1 MLKKIMLRNRNTK
14 IIATLGPSSSSPLKI
29 HSLFQAGADIF
40 RLNFSHGTHEDHRRR
55 VFHIRQ
61 YEKRLGRPIGILGDL
76 QGPKLRIGSFK
87 DTYVS
92 LKNGQKFILD
102 LKNKLGSSKRI
113 LLPHPEIFKSVKKNT
128 RILIDDGKIILN
140 INKIFSDSIETEV
153 INGGRISNNKGVNI
167 PDTFIKLSSL
177 TSKDKKDLELCLNLS
192 LDYVALSFVQ
202 KAKDLINLK
211 KYIGDNTAI
220 MAKFEKPLAIKRMD
234 EILTHCDA
242 AMVARGDL
250 GVEMP
255 PEEVPI
261 LQKRLVDQSREH
273 GKPVVVATQMLDSMV
288 NAPSPTRAEASDVA
302 TAVFD
307 AADSL
312 MLSAETASGK
322 FPVES
327 VQIMDRIIRGV
338 ESDLSYRRIL
348 ESKQIKLQQTTS
360 DAISS
365 AASQVVKT
373 VEAKAIF
380 TYTRSGE
387 TAKRAAR
394 ERPTVPIIGLS
405 PERLTAR
412 QLALI
417 WGVHSIHALEP
428 KSFSGMIEN
437 ACDLAKSERIVKR
450 GDYVVVTAGA
460 PIGVSGST
468 NNLRIAKIS

>member
-1 MLKKIMLRNRNTK
+1 MLRKRNTK

-40 RLNFSHGTHEDHRRR
+40 RLNFSHGTHSDHRKR

-61 YEKRLGRPIGILGDL
+61 YEKRLGRPIAILGDL
-76 QGPKLRIGSFK
+76 QGPKIRIGTFK
-87 DTYVS
+87 KKSITLV
-92 LKNGQKFILD
+92 NNQKFELD
-102 LKNKLGSSKRI
+102 LDPEPGNEKRVF
-113 LLPHPEIFKSVKKNT
+113 LPHPEIFKSVKKNT
-128 RILIDDGKIILN
+128 KVLIDDGKILLN
-140 INKIFSDSIETEV
+140 IIGVNSEKITTEV
-153 INGGRISNNKGVNI
+153 LNGGKISNMKGVNI
-167 PDTFIKLSSL
+167 PDTLIKMSSL
-177 TSKDKKDLELCLNLS
+177 TKKDIKDLEFCLDLS

-202 KAKDLINLK
+202 KAKDLIDLK
-211 KYIGDNTAI
+211 KHIGGQTGI

-234 EILTHCDA
+234 EILFHCDA

-261 LQKRLVDQSREH
+261 IQKRIVQSCRDF
-273 GKPVVVATQMLDSMV
+273 GKPVVVATQMLDSMI
-288 NAPSPTRAEASDVA
+288 NSPSPTRAEASDVA

-322 FPVES
+322 FPVQS

-338 ESDLSYRRIL
+338 ENDDSYRQIL
-348 ESKQIKLQQTTS
+348 ESKKIKLEETTS

-373 VEAKAIF
+373 VLAKAIF
-380 TYTRSGE
+380 TYTRSGA

-405 PERLTAR
+405 PDRITAR

-417 WGVHSIHALEP
+417 WGVHTIHALEP

-437 ACDLAKSERIVKR
+437 ACDLAKKEGIVKR

-468 NNLRIAKIS
+468 NNLRIAKIN

>member
-1 MLKKIMLRNRNTK
+1 MLRKRNTK

-29 HSLFQAGADIF
+29 HSIFQAGADIF
-40 RLNFSHGTHEDHRRR
+40 RLNFSHGTHEDHRKR

-61 YEKRLGRPIGILGDL
+61 YEKRLGRPIAILGDL
-76 QGPKLRIGSFK
+76 QGPKIRIGLFK
-87 DTYVS
+87 NTYTTI
-92 LKNGQKFILD
+92 KNHQKFILD
-102 LKNKLGSSKRI
+102 LNPKEGNQNRVF
-113 LLPHPEIFKSVKKNT
+113 LPHKEIFKSVKKNNK
-128 RILIDDGKIILN
+128 ILIDDGKIVLN
-140 INKIFSDSIETEV
+140 IDKVLSDQIITEV
-153 INGGRISNNKGVNI
+153 LVGGKISNKKGVNI
-167 PDTFIKLSSL
+167 PETFIKMSSL
-177 TSKDKKDLELCLNLS
+177 TEKDIRDLKFCLDLS
-192 LDYVALSFVQ
+192 LDYIALSFVQ
-202 KAKDLINLK
+202 KAKDINDLK
-211 KYIGDNTAI
+211 KYVGDQTGI
-220 MAKFEKPLAIKRMD
+220 MAKFEKPMAIKNMD
-234 EILTHCDA
+234 EILQHCDA

-261 LQKRLVDQSREH
+261 IQKKIVQSCRDF
-273 GKPVVVATQMLDSMV
+273 GIPVVVATQMLDSMV
-288 NAPSPTRAEASDVA
+288 ESPSPTRAEASDVA

-307 AADSL
+307 AADCL

-338 ESDLSYRRIL
+338 ENDNSYRQIL
-348 ESKQIKLQQTTS
+348 ESKIIKLEETTS

-373 VEAKAIF
+373 VLAKAIF
-380 TYTRSGE
+380 TYTTSGA

-405 PERLTAR
+405 PERITAR

-417 WGVHSIHALEP
+417 WGVHTIHALEP
-428 KSFSGMIEN
+428 KSFSGMINN
-437 ACDLAKSERIVKR
+437 ACELAKKEGIVKK
-450 GDYVVVTAGA
+450 GDYVVITAGA

>member
-1 MLKKIMLRNRNTK
+1 MLRKRNTK

-40 RLNFSHGTHEDHRRR
+40 RLNFSHGTHEDHRKR

-61 YEKRLGRPIGILGDL
+61 YEKRLGRPIAILGDL
-76 QGPKLRIGSFK
+76 QGPKIRIGLFK
-87 DTYVS
+87 KKFIV
-92 LKNGQKFILD
+92 LKNNQKFILD
-102 LKNKLGSSKRI
+102 LNPKEGDQNRVF
-113 LLPHPEIFKSVKKNT
+113 LPHREIFKSVKKNNK
-128 RILIDDGKIILN
+128 ILIDDGKIILN
-140 INKIFSDSIETEV
+140 INKVFSDQIITEV
-153 INGGRISNNKGVNI
+153 LVGGKISNRKGVNI
-167 PDTFIKLSSL
+167 PETFIKMSSL
-177 TSKDKKDLELCLNLS
+177 TDKDIKDLKFCLDLS
-192 LDYVALSFVQ
+192 LDYIALSFVQ
-202 KAKDLINLK
+202 KAKDLNDLK
-211 KYIGDNTAI
+211 KYVGNQTGI
-220 MAKFEKPLAIKRMD
+220 MAKFEKPLAIKNMN
-234 EILTHCDA
+234 EILQHCDA

-261 LQKRLVDQSREH
+261 IQKRIVQSCRDF
-273 GKPVVVATQMLDSMV
+273 GIPVVVATQMLDSMV
-288 NAPSPTRAEASDVA
+288 ESPSPTRAEASDVA

-307 AADSL
+307 AADCL

-327 VQIMDRIIRGV
+327 VKIMNRIIRGV
-338 ESDLSYRRIL
+338 ENDVSYRQIL
-348 ESKQIKLQQTTS
+348 ESKQIKLEETTS

-373 VEAKAIF
+373 VFAKAIF
-380 TYTRSGE
+380 TYTRSGA

-405 PERLTAR
+405 PEKITAR

-417 WGVHSIHALEP
+417 WGVHTIHALEP
-428 KSFSGMIEN
+428 KSFSGMINN
-437 ACDLAKSERIVKR
+437 ACELAKKEGIVKK
-450 GDYVVVTAGA
+450 GDYVVITAGA

>member
-1 MLKKIMLRNRNTK
+1 MLRKRNTK

-40 RLNFSHGTHEDHRRR
+40 RLNFSHGTHSDHRKK

-61 YEKRLGRPIGILGDL
+61 YEKRLGRPIAILGDL
-76 QGPKLRIGSFK
+76 QGPKIRIGTFK
-87 DTYVS
+87 KKSITLV
-92 LKNGQKFILD
+92 NNQKFELD
-102 LKNKLGSSKRI
+102 LDPEPGNEKRVF
-113 LLPHPEIFKSVKKNT
+113 LPHPEIFKSVKKNT
-128 RILIDDGKIILN
+128 KVLIDDGKILLN
-140 INKIFSDSIETEV
+140 IIGVNSEKITTEV
-153 INGGRISNNKGVNI
+153 LNGGKISNMKGVNI
-167 PDTFIKLSSL
+167 PDTLIKMSSL
-177 TSKDKKDLELCLNLS
+177 TKKDIKDLEFCLDLS

-202 KAKDLINLK
+202 KAKDLIDLK
-211 KYIGDNTAI
+211 KHIGSQTGI

-234 EILTHCDA
+234 EILFHCDA

-261 LQKRLVDQSREH
+261 IQKRIVQSCRDF
-273 GKPVVVATQMLDSMV
+273 GKPVVVATQMLDSMI
-288 NAPSPTRAEASDVA
+288 NSPSPTRAEASDVA

-322 FPVES
+322 FPVQS

-338 ESDLSYRRIL
+338 ENDDSYRQIL
-348 ESKQIKLQQTTS
+348 ESKKITLEETTS

-373 VEAKAIF
+373 VLAKAIF
-380 TYTRSGE
+380 TYTRSGA

-394 ERPTVPIIGLS
+394 ERPTVPIIGFS
-405 PERLTAR
+405 PDRITAR

-417 WGVHSIHALEP
+417 WGVHTIHALEP

-437 ACDLAKSERIVKR
+437 ACDLAKKEGIVKR

>member
-1 MLKKIMLRNRNTK
+1 MLRKRNTK

-40 RLNFSHGTHEDHRRR
+40 RLNFSHGNHDDHRKR

-61 YEKRLGRPIGILGDL
+61 YEKRLGRPIAILGDL
-76 QGPKLRIGSFK
+76 QGPKIRIGLFK
-87 DTYVS
+87 KTYVI
-92 LKNGQKFILD
+92 LKNNQRFVLD
-102 LKNKLGSSKRI
+102 LNPKEGDQNRVF
-113 LLPHPEIFKSVKKNT
+113 LPHKEIFKSVKKNNK
-128 RILIDDGKIILN
+128 ILIDDGKIILN
-140 INKIFSDSIETEV
+140 IDKVLSDQIITEV
-153 INGGRISNNKGVNI
+153 LVGGKISNKKGVNI
-167 PDTFIKLSSL
+167 PETFLKMSSL
-177 TSKDKKDLELCLNLS
+177 TKKDIKDLKFCLDLS
-192 LDYVALSFVQ
+192 LDYIALSFVQ
-202 KAKDLINLK
+202 KAKDINDLK
-211 KYIGDNTAI
+211 KYVGNQTGI
-220 MAKFEKPLAIKRMD
+220 MAKFEKPMAIKNMD
-234 EILTHCDA
+234 EILQHCDA

-261 LQKRLVDQSREH
+261 IQKKIVQSCRDF
-273 GKPVVVATQMLDSMV
+273 GIPVVVATQMLDSMV
-288 NAPSPTRAEASDVA
+288 ESPSPTRAEASDVA

-307 AADSL
+307 SADCL

-327 VQIMDRIIRGV
+327 VKIMDRIIRGV
-338 ESDLSYRRIL
+338 ENDNSYRQIL
-348 ESKQIKLQQTTS
+348 ESKQIKLEETTS

-373 VEAKAIF
+373 VLAKAIF
-380 TYTRSGE
+380 TYTRSGA

-405 PERLTAR
+405 PERITAR

-417 WGVHSIHALEP
+417 WGVHTIHALEP
-428 KSFSGMIEN
+428 KSFSGMIDN
-437 ACDLAKSERIVKR
+437 ACELAKKEGIVKK
-450 GDYVVVTAGA
+450 GDYVVITAGA

-468 NNLRIAKIS
+468 NNLRIAKIN

>member
-1 MLKKIMLRNRNTK
+1 MLRKRNTK

-40 RLNFSHGTHEDHRRR
+40 RLNFSHGNHDDHRKR

-61 YEKRLGRPIGILGDL
+61 YEKRLGRPIAILGDL
-76 QGPKLRIGSFK
+76 QGPKIRIGIFK
-87 DTYVS
+87 KTNVI
-92 LKNGQKFILD
+92 LKNNQKFVLD
-102 LKNKLGSSKRI
+102 LNPKEGDQNRVF
-113 LLPHPEIFKSVKKNT
+113 LPHKEIFKSVKKNNK
-128 RILIDDGKIILN
+128 ILIDDGKIILN
-140 INKIFSDSIETEV
+140 IDKVLSDQIITEV
-153 INGGRISNNKGVNI
+153 LVGGKISNKKGVNI
-167 PDTFIKLSSL
+167 PETFVKMSSL
-177 TSKDKKDLELCLNLS
+177 TDKDIRDLKFCLDLS
-192 LDYVALSFVQ
+192 LDYIALSFVQ
-202 KAKDLINLK
+202 KAKDINDLK
-211 KYIGDNTAI
+211 KYVGNQTGI
-220 MAKFEKPLAIKRMD
+220 MAKFEKPMAIKNMD
-234 EILTHCDA
+234 EILQHCDA

-261 LQKRLVDQSREH
+261 IQKKIVQSCRDF
-273 GKPVVVATQMLDSMV
+273 GIPVVVATQMLDSMV
-288 NAPSPTRAEASDVA
+288 ESPSPTRAEASDVA

-307 AADSL
+307 SADCL

-327 VQIMDRIIRGV
+327 VKIMDRIIRGV
-338 ESDLSYRRIL
+338 ENDNSYRQIL
-348 ESKQIKLQQTTS
+348 ESKQIKLEETTS

-373 VEAKAIF
+373 VLAKAIF
-380 TYTRSGE
+380 TYTRSGA

-405 PERLTAR
+405 PERITAR

-417 WGVHSIHALEP
+417 WGVHTIHAVEP
-428 KSFSGMIEN
+428 KSFSGMIDN
-437 ACDLAKSERIVKR
+437 ACELAKKEGIVKK
-450 GDYVVVTAGA
+450 GDYVVITAGA

-468 NNLRIAKIS
+468 NNLRIAKIN

>member
-1 MLKKIMLRNRNTK
+1 MLRKRNTK

-40 RLNFSHGTHEDHRRR
+40 RLNFSHGTHEDHRKR

-61 YEKRLGRPIGILGDL
+61 YEKRLGRPIAILGDL
-76 QGPKLRIGSFK
+76 QGPKIRIGVFK
-87 DTYVS
+87 KSYII
-92 LKNGQKFILD
+92 LKNNQRFVLD
-102 LKNKLGSSKRI
+102 LNPKEGDQNRVF
-113 LLPHPEIFKSVKKNT
+113 LPHKEIFKSVKKNNK
-128 RILIDDGKIILN
+128 ILIDDGKIVLN
-140 INKIFSDSIETEV
+140 IDKVLSDQIITEV
-153 INGGRISNNKGVNI
+153 LVGGKISNKKGVNI
-167 PDTFIKLSSL
+167 PETFIKMSSL
-177 TSKDKKDLELCLNLS
+177 TEKDVRDLKFCLDLS
-192 LDYVALSFVQ
+192 LDYIALSFVQ
-202 KAKDLINLK
+202 KAKDINDLK
-211 KYIGDNTAI
+211 KYVGNQTGI
-220 MAKFEKPLAIKRMD
+220 MAKFEKPMAIKNMD
-234 EILTHCDA
+234 EILQHCDA

-261 LQKRLVDQSREH
+261 IQKKIVQSCRDF
-273 GKPVVVATQMLDSMV
+273 GIPVVVATQMLDSMIES
-288 NAPSPTRAEASDVA
+288 PSPTRAEASDVA

-307 AADSL
+307 AADCL

-327 VQIMDRIIRGV
+327 VEIMDRIIRGV
-338 ESDLSYRRIL
+338 ENDNSYRQIL
-348 ESKQIKLQQTTS
+348 ESKQIKLEETTS

-373 VEAKAIF
+373 VLAKAIF
-380 TYTRSGE
+380 TYTRSGA

-405 PERLTAR
+405 PERITAR

-417 WGVHSIHALEP
+417 WGVHTIHALEP
-428 KSFSGMIEN
+428 KSFSGMIDN
-437 ACDLAKSERIVKR
+437 ACELAKKEGIVKK
-450 GDYVVVTAGA
+450 GDYVVITAGA

-468 NNLRIAKIS
+468 NNLRIAKIN

>member
-1 MLKKIMLRNRNTK
+1 MLRKRNTK

-40 RLNFSHGTHEDHRRR
+40 RLNFSHGTHSDHRKR

-61 YEKRLGRPIGILGDL
+61 YEKRLGRPIAILGDL
-76 QGPKLRIGSFK
+76 QGPKIRIGSFK
-87 DTYVS
+87 NS
-92 LKNGQKFILD
+92 SAFLKNNQKFELD
-102 LKNKLGSSKRI
+102 LNPTPGDEKRVF
-113 LLPHPEIFKSVKKNT
+113 LPHPEIYKSVKKNT
-128 RILIDDGKIILN
+128 RVLIDDGKLILN
-140 INKIFSDSIETEV
+140 ITKVSSDKITTEV
-153 INGGRISNNKGVNI
+153 INGGKISNMKGVNI
-167 PDTFIKLSSL
+167 PESFIKMSSL
-177 TSKDKKDLELCLNLS
+177 TKKDIKDLEFCLDLS

-202 KAKDLINLK
+202 KAKDLIDLK
-211 KYIGDNTAI
+211 KHIGNQTAI
-220 MAKFEKPLAIKRMD
+220 MAKFEKPLAIKRME
-234 EILTHCDA
+234 EILHHCDA

-261 LQKRLVDQSREH
+261 IQKRIVQSCRDY
-273 GKPVVVATQMLDSMV
+273 GKPVVVATQMLDSMI
-288 NAPSPTRAEASDVA
+288 NSPSPTRAEASDVA

-338 ESDLSYRRIL
+338 EYDSSYRQIL
-348 ESKQIKLQQTTS
+348 ESKKIKLEETTS

-373 VEAKAIF
+373 VLAKAIF
-380 TYTRSGE
+380 TYTRSGA

-405 PERLTAR
+405 PDRITAR

-417 WGVHSIHALEP
+417 WGVHTIHALEP

-437 ACDLAKSERIVKR
+437 ACELAKKEGIVKK

-468 NNLRIAKIS
+468 NNLRIAKIN

>member
-1 MLKKIMLRNRNTK
+1 MLE
-14 IIATLGPSSSSPLKI
+14 
-29 HSLFQAGADIF
+29 SLLALVNNQKFELDLDPEPG
-40 RLNFSHGTHEDHRRR
+40 NEKR
-55 VFHIRQ
+55 VF
-61 YEKRLGRPIGILGDL
+61 
-76 QGPKLRIGSFK
+76 
-87 DTYVS
+87 
-92 LKNGQKFILD
+92 
-102 LKNKLGSSKRI
+102 
-113 LLPHPEIFKSVKKNT
+113 LPHPEIFKSVKKNT
-128 RILIDDGKIILN
+128 KVLIDDGKILLN
-140 INKIFSDSIETEV
+140 IIGVNSEKITTEV
-153 INGGRISNNKGVNI
+153 LNGGKISNMKGVNI
-167 PDTFIKLSSL
+167 PDTLIKMSSL
-177 TSKDKKDLELCLNLS
+177 TKKDIKDLEFCLDLS

-202 KAKDLINLK
+202 KAKDLIDLK
-211 KYIGDNTAI
+211 KHIGSQTGI

-234 EILTHCDA
+234 EILFHCDA

-261 LQKRLVDQSREH
+261 IQKRIVQSCRDF
-273 GKPVVVATQMLDSMV
+273 GKPVVVATQMLDSMI
-288 NAPSPTRAEASDVA
+288 NSPSPTRAEASDVA

-322 FPVES
+322 FPVQS

-338 ESDLSYRRIL
+338 ENDDSYRQIL
-348 ESKQIKLQQTTS
+348 ESKKITLEETTS

-373 VEAKAIF
+373 VLAKAIF
-380 TYTRSGE
+380 TYTRSGA

-405 PERLTAR
+405 PDRITAR

-417 WGVHSIHALEP
+417 WGVHTIHALEP

-437 ACDLAKSERIVKR
+437 ACDLAKKEGIVKR

-468 NNLRIAKIS
+468 NNLRIAKIN

>member
-1 MLKKIMLRNRNTK
+1 MLRKRNTK

-40 RLNFSHGTHEDHRRR
+40 RLNFSHGTHSDHRKR

-61 YEKRLGRPIGILGDL
+61 YEKRLGRPIAILGDL
-76 QGPKLRIGSFK
+76 QGPKIRIGTFK
-87 DTYVS
+87 KKSITLV
-92 LKNGQKFILD
+92 NNQKFELD
-102 LKNKLGSSKRI
+102 LDPEPGNEKRVF
-113 LLPHPEIFKSVKKNT
+113 LPHPEIFKSVKKNT
-128 RILIDDGKIILN
+128 KVLIDDGKILLN
-140 INKIFSDSIETEV
+140 IIGVNSEKITTEV
-153 INGGRISNNKGVNI
+153 LNGGKISNMKGVNI
-167 PDTFIKLSSL
+167 PDTLIKMSSL
-177 TSKDKKDLELCLNLS
+177 TKKDIKDLEFCLDLS

-202 KAKDLINLK
+202 KAKDLIDLK
-211 KYIGDNTAI
+211 KHIGSQTGI

-234 EILTHCDA
+234 EILFHCDA

-261 LQKRLVDQSREH
+261 IQKRIVQSCRDF
-273 GKPVVVATQMLDSMV
+273 GKPVVVATQMLDSMI
-288 NAPSPTRAEASDVA
+288 NSPSPTRAEASDVA

-322 FPVES
+322 FPVQS

-338 ESDLSYRRIL
+338 ENDDSYRQIL
-348 ESKQIKLQQTTS
+348 ESKKITLEETTS

-373 VEAKAIF
+373 VLAKAIF
-380 TYTRSGE
+380 TYTRSGA

-405 PERLTAR
+405 PDRITAR

-417 WGVHSIHALEP
+417 WGVHTIHALEP

-437 ACDLAKSERIVKR
+437 ACDLAKKEGIVKR

-468 NNLRIAKIS
+468 NNLRIAKIN

>member
-1 MLKKIMLRNRNTK
+1 MLRKRNTK
-14 IIATLGPSSSSPLKI
+14 IIATLGPTSSSPAKI

-40 RLNFSHGTHEDHRRR
+40 RLNFSHGSHEDHRKR
-55 VFHIRQ
+55 VYHIRQ
-61 YEKRLGRPIGILGDL
+61 YEKRLGRPIAILGDL
-76 QGPKLRIGSFK
+76 QGPKIRIGSFK
-87 DTYVS
+87 KVNTI
-92 LKNGQKFILD
+92 LKNNQKFNLD
-102 LKNKLGSSKRI
+102 LNKEPGNEKRV
-113 LLPHPEIFKSVKKNT
+113 LLPHPEIFKSVKKNN

-140 INKIFSDSIETEV
+140 VESVNSEKIVTEV
-153 INGGRISNNKGVNI
+153 INGGKISNKKGVNI
-167 PDTFIKLSSL
+167 PETFIRMSSL
-177 TSKDKKDLELCLNLS
+177 TRKDIKDLEFCLNLS

-202 KAKDLINLK
+202 KSKDLVDLK
-211 KYIGDNTAI
+211 KHIGDQMAI

-234 EILTHCDA
+234 EILRYCDA

-261 LQKRLVDQSREH
+261 IQKRLVDACRNQ
-273 GKPVVVATQMLDSMV
+273 GKPIVVATQMLDSMV
-288 NAPSPTRAEASDVA
+288 NSPSPTRAEASDVA

-307 AADSL
+307 AVDCV
-312 MLSAETASGK
+312 MLSAETASGN

-327 VQIMDRIIRGV
+327 VKIMDRIIRGV
-338 ESDLSYRRIL
+338 ESDSSYRQIL
-348 ESKQIKLQQTTS
+348 NSKKIKLEETTS

-373 VEAKAIF
+373 VLAKAIF
-380 TYTRSGE
+380 TYTRSGG

-412 QLALI
+412 QLSLI
-417 WGVHSIHALEP
+417 WGVHNIHALEP

-437 ACDLAKSERIVKR
+437 ACHLAKKEKIVKK
-450 GDYVVVTAGA
+450 GDYVVITAGA

>member
-1 MLKKIMLRNRNTK
+1 MLRKRNTK

-40 RLNFSHGTHEDHRRR
+40 RLNFSHGTHSDHRKR

-61 YEKRLGRPIGILGDL
+61 YEKRLGRPIAILGDL
-76 QGPKLRIGSFK
+76 QGPKIRIGSFK
-87 DTYVS
+87 NS
-92 LKNGQKFILD
+92 SAFLKNNQKFELD
-102 LKNKLGSSKRI
+102 LNPTPGDEKRVF
-113 LLPHPEIFKSVKKNT
+113 LPHPEIYKSVKKNT
-128 RILIDDGKIILN
+128 RELIDDGKLILN
-140 INKIFSDSIETEV
+140 ITKVSSDKITTEV
-153 INGGRISNNKGVNI
+153 INGGKISNMKGVNI
-167 PDTFIKLSSL
+167 PESFIKMSSL
-177 TSKDKKDLELCLNLS
+177 TKKDIKDLEFCLDLS

-202 KAKDLINLK
+202 KAKDLIDLK
-211 KYIGDNTAI
+211 KHIGNQTAI
-220 MAKFEKPLAIKRMD
+220 MAKFEKPLAIKRME
-234 EILTHCDA
+234 EILYHCDA

-261 LQKRLVDQSREH
+261 IQKRIVQSCRDY
-273 GKPVVVATQMLDSMV
+273 GKPVVVATQMLDSMI
-288 NAPSPTRAEASDVA
+288 NSPSPTRAEASDVA

-338 ESDLSYRRIL
+338 EYDSSYRQIL
-348 ESKQIKLQQTTS
+348 ESKKIKLEETTS

-373 VEAKAIF
+373 VLAKAIF
-380 TYTRSGE
+380 TYTRSGA

-405 PERLTAR
+405 PDRITAR

-417 WGVHSIHALEP
+417 WGVHTIHALEP

-437 ACDLAKSERIVKR
+437 ACELAKKEGIVKK

-468 NNLRIAKIS
+468 NNLRIAKIN

>member
-1 MLKKIMLRNRNTK
+1 MLRKRNTK

-40 RLNFSHGTHEDHRRR
+40 RLNFSHGTHSDHRKR

-61 YEKRLGRPIGILGDL
+61 YEKRLGRPIAILGDL
-76 QGPKLRIGSFK
+76 QGPKIRIGSFK
-87 DTYVS
+87 NS
-92 LKNGQKFILD
+92 SAFLKNNQKFELD
-102 LKNKLGSSKRI
+102 LNPTPGDEKRVF
-113 LLPHPEIFKSVKKNT
+113 LPHPEIYKSVKKNT
-128 RILIDDGKIILN
+128 RVLIDDGKLILN
-140 INKIFSDSIETEV
+140 ITKVSSDKITTEV
-153 INGGRISNNKGVNI
+153 INGGKISNMKGVNI
-167 PDTFIKLSSL
+167 PESFIKMSSL
-177 TSKDKKDLELCLNLS
+177 TKKDIKDLEFCLDLS

-202 KAKDLINLK
+202 KAKDLIDLK
-211 KYIGDNTAI
+211 KHIGNQTAI
-220 MAKFEKPLAIKRMD
+220 MAKFEKPLAIKRME
-234 EILTHCDA
+234 EILYHCDA

-261 LQKRLVDQSREH
+261 IQKRIVQSCRDY
-273 GKPVVVATQMLDSMV
+273 GKPVVVATQMLDSMI
-288 NAPSPTRAEASDVA
+288 NSPSPTRAEASDVA

-338 ESDLSYRRIL
+338 EYDSSYRQIL
-348 ESKQIKLQQTTS
+348 ESKKIKLEETTS

-373 VEAKAIF
+373 VLAKAIF
-380 TYTRSGE
+380 TYTRSGA

-405 PERLTAR
+405 PDRITAR

-417 WGVHSIHALEP
+417 WGVHTIHALEP

-437 ACDLAKSERIVKR
+437 ACELAKKEGIVKKGR
-450 GDYVVVTAGA
+450 LCGCYSWG
-460 PIGVSGST
+460 T
-468 NNLRIAKIS
+468 NWCIWIN

>member
-1 MLKKIMLRNRNTK
+1 MLRKRNTK

-40 RLNFSHGTHEDHRRR
+40 RLNFSHGNHDDHRKR

-61 YEKRLGRPIGILGDL
+61 YEKRLGRPIAILGDL
-76 QGPKLRIGSFK
+76 QGPKIRIGIFK
-87 DTYVS
+87 KTYVI
-92 LKNGQKFILD
+92 LKNNQRFVLD
-102 LKNKLGSSKRI
+102 LNPKEGDQNRVF
-113 LLPHPEIFKSVKKNT
+113 LPHKEIFKSVKKNNK
-128 RILIDDGKIILN
+128 ILIDDGKIILN
-140 INKIFSDSIETEV
+140 IDKVLSDQIITEV
-153 INGGRISNNKGVNI
+153 LVGGKISNKKGVNI
-167 PDTFIKLSSL
+167 PETFVKMSSL
-177 TSKDKKDLELCLNLS
+177 TEKDIIDLKFCLDLS
-192 LDYVALSFVQ
+192 LDYIALSFVQ
-202 KAKDLINLK
+202 KAKDINDLK
-211 KYIGDNTAI
+211 KYVGNQTGI
-220 MAKFEKPLAIKRMD
+220 MAKFEKPMAIKNMD
-234 EILTHCDA
+234 EILQHCDA

-261 LQKRLVDQSREH
+261 IQKKIVQSCRDF
-273 GKPVVVATQMLDSMV
+273 GIPVVVATQMLDSMV
-288 NAPSPTRAEASDVA
+288 ESPSPTRAEASDVA

-307 AADSL
+307 SADCL

-327 VQIMDRIIRGV
+327 VKIMDRIIRGV
-338 ESDLSYRRIL
+338 ENDNSYRQIL
-348 ESKQIKLQQTTS
+348 ESKQIKLEETTS

-373 VEAKAIF
+373 VLAKAIF
-380 TYTRSGE
+380 TYTRSGA

-405 PERLTAR
+405 PERITAR

-417 WGVHSIHALEP
+417 WGVHTIHALEP
-428 KSFSGMIEN
+428 KSFSGMIDN
-437 ACDLAKSERIVKR
+437 ACELAKKEGIVKK
-450 GDYVVVTAGA
+450 GDYVVITAGA

-468 NNLRIAKIS
+468 NNLRIAKIN

>member
-1 MLKKIMLRNRNTK
+1 MLRKRNTK

-40 RLNFSHGTHEDHRRR
+40 RLNFSHGNHDDHRKR

-61 YEKRLGRPIGILGDL
+61 YEKRLGRPIAILGDL
-76 QGPKLRIGSFK
+76 QGPKIRIGIFK
-87 DTYVS
+87 KTNVI
-92 LKNGQKFILD
+92 LKNNQKFVLD
-102 LKNKLGSSKRI
+102 LNPKEGDQNRVF
-113 LLPHPEIFKSVKKNT
+113 LPHKEIFKSVKKNNK
-128 RILIDDGKIILN
+128 ILIDDGKIILN
-140 INKIFSDSIETEV
+140 IDKVLSDQIITEV
-153 INGGRISNNKGVNI
+153 LVGGKISNKKGVNI
-167 PDTFIKLSSL
+167 PETFVKMSSL
-177 TSKDKKDLELCLNLS
+177 TDKDIRDLKFCLDLS
-192 LDYVALSFVQ
+192 LDYIALSFVQ
-202 KAKDLINLK
+202 KAKDINDLK
-211 KYIGDNTAI
+211 KYVGKQTGI
-220 MAKFEKPLAIKRMD
+220 MAKFEKPMAIKNMN
-234 EILTHCDA
+234 EILQHCDA

-261 LQKRLVDQSREH
+261 IQKKIVQSCRDF
-273 GKPVVVATQMLDSMV
+273 GIPVVVATQMLDSMV
-288 NAPSPTRAEASDVA
+288 ESPSPTRAEASDVA

-307 AADSL
+307 SADCL

-327 VQIMDRIIRGV
+327 VKIMDRIIRGV
-338 ESDLSYRRIL
+338 ENDNSYRQIL
-348 ESKQIKLQQTTS
+348 ESKQIKLEETTS

-373 VEAKAIF
+373 VLAKAIF
-380 TYTRSGE
+380 TYTRSGA

-405 PERLTAR
+405 PERITAR

-417 WGVHSIHALEP
+417 WGVHTIHALEP
-428 KSFSGMIEN
+428 KSFSGMIDN
-437 ACDLAKSERIVKR
+437 ACELAKKEGIVKK
-450 GDYVVVTAGA
+450 GDYVVITAGA

-468 NNLRIAKIS
+468 NNLRIAKIN

>member
-1 MLKKIMLRNRNTK
+1 MLRKRNTK

-40 RLNFSHGTHEDHRRR
+40 RLNFSHGTHSDHRKR

-61 YEKRLGRPIGILGDL
+61 YEKRLGRPIAILGDL
-76 QGPKLRIGSFK
+76 QGPKIRIGSFK
-87 DTYVS
+87 NSSVF
-92 LKNGQKFILD
+92 LKNNQNFVLD
-102 LKNKLGSSKRI
+102 LNPLPGDEKRVF
-113 LLPHPEIFKSVKKNT
+113 LPHPEIYKSVKKNT
-128 RILIDDGKIILN
+128 RVLIDDGKLILN
-140 INKIFSDSIETEV
+140 ITKVSSDKITTEV
-153 INGGRISNNKGVNI
+153 INGGRISNMKGVNI
-167 PDTFIKLSSL
+167 PESFIKMSSL
-177 TSKDKKDLELCLNLS
+177 TKKDIKDLEFCLDLS

-202 KAKDLINLK
+202 KAKDLIDLK
-211 KYIGDNTAI
+211 KHIGNQTAI
-220 MAKFEKPLAIKRMD
+220 MAKFEKPLAIKRME
-234 EILTHCDA
+234 EILYHCDA

-261 LQKRLVDQSREH
+261 IQKRIVQSCRDY
-273 GKPVVVATQMLDSMV
+273 GKPVVVATQMLDSMI
-288 NAPSPTRAEASDVA
+288 NSPSPTRAEASDVA

-338 ESDLSYRRIL
+338 EYDSSYRQIL
-348 ESKQIKLQQTTS
+348 ESKKIKLEETTS

-373 VEAKAIF
+373 VLAKAIF
-380 TYTRSGE
+380 TYTRSGA

-405 PERLTAR
+405 PDRITAR

-417 WGVHSIHALEP
+417 WGVHTIHALEP

-437 ACDLAKSERIVKR
+437 ACELAKKEGIVKK

-460 PIGVSGST
+460 PIGVSGTT
-468 NNLRIAKIS
+468 NNLRIAKIN

>member
-1 MLKKIMLRNRNTK
+1 MLRKRNTK

-40 RLNFSHGTHEDHRRR
+40 RLNFSHGNHDDHRKR

-61 YEKRLGRPIGILGDL
+61 YEKRLGRPIAILGDL
-76 QGPKLRIGSFK
+76 QGPKIRIGIFK
-87 DTYVS
+87 KTYVI
-92 LKNGQKFILD
+92 LKNNQRFVLD
-102 LKNKLGSSKRI
+102 LNPKEGDQNRVF
-113 LLPHPEIFKSVKKNT
+113 LPHKEIFKSVKKNNK
-128 RILIDDGKIILN
+128 ILIDDGKIILN
-140 INKIFSDSIETEV
+140 IDKVLSDQIITEV
-153 INGGRISNNKGVNI
+153 LVGGKISNKKGVNI
-167 PDTFIKLSSL
+167 PETFVKMSSL
-177 TSKDKKDLELCLNLS
+177 TEKDLKDLKFCLDLS
-192 LDYVALSFVQ
+192 LDYIALSFVQ
-202 KAKDLINLK
+202 KAKDINDLK
-211 KYIGDNTAI
+211 KFVGDQTGI
-220 MAKFEKPLAIKRMD
+220 MAKFEKPMAIKNMD
-234 EILTHCDA
+234 EILQHCDA

-261 LQKRLVDQSREH
+261 IQKKIVQSCRDF
-273 GKPVVVATQMLDSMV
+273 GIPVVVATQMLDSMV
-288 NAPSPTRAEASDVA
+288 ESPSPTRAEASDVA

-307 AADSL
+307 SADCL

-327 VQIMDRIIRGV
+327 VKIMDRIIRGV
-338 ESDLSYRRIL
+338 ENDNSYRQIL
-348 ESKQIKLQQTTS
+348 ESKQIKLEETTS

-373 VEAKAIF
+373 VLAKAIF
-380 TYTRSGE
+380 TYTRSGA

-405 PERLTAR
+405 PERITAR

-417 WGVHSIHALEP
+417 WGVHTIHALEP
-428 KSFSGMIEN
+428 KSFSGMIDN
-437 ACDLAKSERIVKR
+437 ACELAKKEGIVKK
-450 GDYVVVTAGA
+450 GDYVVITAGA

-468 NNLRIAKIS
+468 NNLRIAKIN

>member
-1 MLKKIMLRNRNTK
+1 MLRKRNTK

-40 RLNFSHGTHEDHRRR
+40 RLNFSHGNHDDHRKR

-61 YEKRLGRPIGILGDL
+61 YEKRLGRPIAILGDL
-76 QGPKLRIGSFK
+76 QGPKIRIGLFK
-87 DTYVS
+87 KTYVI
-92 LKNGQKFILD
+92 LKNNQRFVLD
-102 LKNKLGSSKRI
+102 LNPKEGDQNRVF
-113 LLPHPEIFKSVKKNT
+113 LPHKEIFKSVKKNNK
-128 RILIDDGKIILN
+128 ILIDDGKIILN
-140 INKIFSDSIETEV
+140 IDKVLSDQIITEV
-153 INGGRISNNKGVNI
+153 LVGGKISNKKGVNI
-167 PDTFIKLSSL
+167 PETFLKMSSL
-177 TSKDKKDLELCLNLS
+177 TEKDIKDLKFCLDLS
-192 LDYVALSFVQ
+192 LDYIALSFVQ
-202 KAKDLINLK
+202 KSKDINDLK
-211 KYIGDNTAI
+211 KYVGNQTGI
-220 MAKFEKPLAIKRMD
+220 MAKFEKPMAIKNMD
-234 EILTHCDA
+234 EILQHCDA

-261 LQKRLVDQSREH
+261 IQKKIVQSCRDF
-273 GKPVVVATQMLDSMV
+273 GIPVVVATQMLDSMV
-288 NAPSPTRAEASDVA
+288 ESPSPTRAEASDVA

-307 AADSL
+307 SADCL

-327 VQIMDRIIRGV
+327 VKIMDRIIRGV
-338 ESDLSYRRIL
+338 ENDNSYRQIL
-348 ESKQIKLQQTTS
+348 ESKQIKLEETTS

-373 VEAKAIF
+373 VLAKAIF
-380 TYTRSGE
+380 TYTRSGA

-405 PERLTAR
+405 PERITAR

-417 WGVHSIHALEP
+417 WGVHTIHALEP
-428 KSFSGMIEN
+428 KSFSGMIDN
-437 ACDLAKSERIVKR
+437 ACELAKKEGIVRK
-450 GDYVVVTAGA
+450 GDYVVITAGA

-468 NNLRIAKIS
+468 NNLRIAKIN

>member
-1 MLKKIMLRNRNTK
+1 
-14 IIATLGPSSSSPLKI
+14 
-29 HSLFQAGADIF
+29 
-40 RLNFSHGTHEDHRRR
+40 
-55 VFHIRQ
+55 
-61 YEKRLGRPIGILGDL
+61 
-76 QGPKLRIGSFK
+76 
-87 DTYVS
+87 
-92 LKNGQKFILD
+92 
-102 LKNKLGSSKRI
+102 
-113 LLPHPEIFKSVKKNT
+113 
-128 RILIDDGKIILN
+128 
-140 INKIFSDSIETEV
+140 
-153 INGGRISNNKGVNI
+153 
-167 PDTFIKLSSL
+167 
-177 TSKDKKDLELCLNLS
+177 
-192 LDYVALSFVQ
+192 
-202 KAKDLINLK
+202 
-211 KYIGDNTAI
+211 
-220 MAKFEKPLAIKRMD
+220 MD
-234 EILTHCDA
+234 EILFHCDA

-261 LQKRLVDQSREH
+261 IQKRIVQSCRDF
-273 GKPVVVATQMLDSMV
+273 GKPVVVATQMLDSMI
-288 NAPSPTRAEASDVA
+288 NSPSPTRAEASDVA

-322 FPVES
+322 FPVQS

-338 ESDLSYRRIL
+338 ENDDSYRQIL
-348 ESKQIKLQQTTS
+348 ESKKITLEETTS

-373 VEAKAIF
+373 VLAKAIF
-380 TYTRSGE
+380 TYTRSGA

-405 PERLTAR
+405 PDRITAR

-417 WGVHSIHALEP
+417 WGVHTIHSLEP

-437 ACDLAKSERIVKR
+437 ACDLAKKEGIVKR

-468 NNLRIAKIS
+468 NNLRIAKIN

>member
-1 MLKKIMLRNRNTK
+1 MLRKRNTK

-40 RLNFSHGTHEDHRRR
+40 RLNFSHGNHDDHRKR

-61 YEKRLGRPIGILGDL
+61 YEKRLGRPIAILGDL
-76 QGPKLRIGSFK
+76 QGPKIRIGIFK
-87 DTYVS
+87 KTYVI
-92 LKNGQKFILD
+92 LKNNQRFILD
-102 LKNKLGSSKRI
+102 LNPKEGDQNRVF
-113 LLPHPEIFKSVKKNT
+113 LPHKEIFKSVKKNNK
-128 RILIDDGKIILN
+128 ILIDDGKIILN
-140 INKIFSDSIETEV
+140 IDKVLSDKIITEV
-153 INGGRISNNKGVNI
+153 LVGGKISNKKGVNI
-167 PDTFIKLSSL
+167 PETFVKMSSL
-177 TSKDKKDLELCLNLS
+177 TDKDIRDLKFCLDLS
-192 LDYVALSFVQ
+192 LDYIALSFVQ
-202 KAKDLINLK
+202 KAKDINDLK
-211 KYIGDNTAI
+211 KYVGNQTGI
-220 MAKFEKPLAIKRMD
+220 MAKFEKPMAIKNMD
-234 EILTHCDA
+234 EILQHCDA

-261 LQKRLVDQSREH
+261 IQKKIVQSCRDF
-273 GKPVVVATQMLDSMV
+273 GIPVVVATQMLDSMV
-288 NAPSPTRAEASDVA
+288 ESPSPTRAEASDVA

-307 AADSL
+307 SADCL

-327 VQIMDRIIRGV
+327 VKIMDRIIRGV
-338 ESDLSYRRIL
+338 ENDNSYRQIL
-348 ESKQIKLQQTTS
+348 ESKQIKLEETTS

-373 VEAKAIF
+373 VLAKAIF
-380 TYTRSGE
+380 TYTRSGA

-405 PERLTAR
+405 PERITAR

-417 WGVHSIHALEP
+417 WGVHTIHALEP
-428 KSFSGMIEN
+428 KSFSGMIDN
-437 ACDLAKSERIVKR
+437 ACELAKKEGIVKK
-450 GDYVVVTAGA
+450 GDYVVITAGA

-468 NNLRIAKIS
+468 NNLRIAKIN

>member
-1 MLKKIMLRNRNTK
+1 MLRKRNTK

-40 RLNFSHGTHEDHRRR
+40 RLNFSHGNHDDHRKR

-61 YEKRLGRPIGILGDL
+61 YEKRLGRPIAILGDL
-76 QGPKLRIGSFK
+76 QGPKIRIGIFK
-87 DTYVS
+87 KTYVI
-92 LKNGQKFILD
+92 LKNNQRFVLD
-102 LKNKLGSSKRI
+102 LNPKEGDQNRVF
-113 LLPHPEIFKSVKKNT
+113 LPHKEIFKSVKKNNK
-128 RILIDDGKIILN
+128 ILIDDGKIILN
-140 INKIFSDSIETEV
+140 IDKVLSDQIITEV
-153 INGGRISNNKGVNI
+153 LVGGKISNKKGVNI
-167 PDTFIKLSSL
+167 PETFVKMSSL
-177 TSKDKKDLELCLNLS
+177 TEKDIRDLKFCLDLS
-192 LDYVALSFVQ
+192 LDYIALSFVQ
-202 KAKDLINLK
+202 KAKDINDLK
-211 KYIGDNTAI
+211 KYVGNQTGI
-220 MAKFEKPLAIKRMD
+220 MAKFEKPMAIKNMD
-234 EILTHCDA
+234 EILQHCDA

-261 LQKRLVDQSREH
+261 IQKKIVQSCRDF
-273 GKPVVVATQMLDSMV
+273 GIPVVVATQMLDSMV
-288 NAPSPTRAEASDVA
+288 ESPSPTRAEASDVA

-307 AADSL
+307 SADCL

-327 VQIMDRIIRGV
+327 VKIMDRIIRGV
-338 ESDLSYRRIL
+338 ENDNSYRQIL
-348 ESKQIKLQQTTS
+348 ESKQIKLEETTS

-373 VEAKAIF
+373 VLAKAIF
-380 TYTRSGE
+380 TYTRSGA

-405 PERLTAR
+405 PERITAR

-417 WGVHSIHALEP
+417 WGVHTIHALEP
-428 KSFSGMIEN
+428 KSFSGMIDN
-437 ACDLAKSERIVKR
+437 ACELAKKEGIVKK
-450 GDYVVVTAGA
+450 GDYVVITAGA

>member
-1 MLKKIMLRNRNTK
+1 MLRKRNTK

-40 RLNFSHGTHEDHRRR
+40 RLNFSHGTHSDHRKR

-61 YEKRLGRPIGILGDL
+61 YEKRLGRPIAILGDL
-76 QGPKLRIGSFK
+76 QGPKIRIGSFK
-87 DTYVS
+87 NS
-92 LKNGQKFILD
+92 SAFLKNNQKFELD
-102 LKNKLGSSKRI
+102 LNPTPGNEKRVF
-113 LLPHPEIFKSVKKNT
+113 LPHPEIYKSVKKNT
-128 RILIDDGKIILN
+128 RVLIDDGKLILN
-140 INKIFSDSIETEV
+140 ITKVSSDKITTEV
-153 INGGRISNNKGVNI
+153 INGGKISNMKGVNI
-167 PDTFIKLSSL
+167 PESFIKMSSL
-177 TSKDKKDLELCLNLS
+177 TKKDIKDLEFCLDLS

-202 KAKDLINLK
+202 KAKDLIDLK
-211 KYIGDNTAI
+211 KHIGNQTAI
-220 MAKFEKPLAIKRMD
+220 MAKFEKPLAIKRME
-234 EILTHCDA
+234 EILYHCDA

-261 LQKRLVDQSREH
+261 IQKRIVQSCRDY
-273 GKPVVVATQMLDSMV
+273 GKPVVVATQMLDSMI
-288 NAPSPTRAEASDVA
+288 NSPSPTRAEASDVA

-338 ESDLSYRRIL
+338 EYDSSYRQIL
-348 ESKQIKLQQTTS
+348 ESKKIKLEETTS

-373 VEAKAIF
+373 VLAKAIF
-380 TYTRSGE
+380 TYTRSGA

-405 PERLTAR
+405 PDRITAR

-417 WGVHSIHALEP
+417 WGVHTIHALEP

-437 ACDLAKSERIVKR
+437 ACELAKKEGIVKK
-450 GDYVVVTAGA
+450 GDYVVITAGA

-468 NNLRIAKIS
+468 NNLRIAKIN

>member
-1 MLKKIMLRNRNTK
+1 MLRKRNTK

-40 RLNFSHGTHEDHRRR
+40 RLNFSHGNHEDHRKR

-61 YEKRLGRPIGILGDL
+61 YEKRLGRPIAILGDL
-76 QGPKLRIGSFK
+76 QGPKIRIGLFK
-87 DTYVS
+87 KTYVI
-92 LKNGQKFILD
+92 LKNNQRFVLD
-102 LKNKLGSSKRI
+102 LNPKEGDQNRVF
-113 LLPHPEIFKSVKKNT
+113 LPHKEIFKSVKKNNK
-128 RILIDDGKIILN
+128 ILIDDGKIILN
-140 INKIFSDSIETEV
+140 IDKVLSDQIITEV
-153 INGGRISNNKGVNI
+153 LVGGKISNKKGVNI
-167 PDTFIKLSSL
+167 PETFLKMSSL
-177 TSKDKKDLELCLNLS
+177 TKKDIKDLKFCLDLS
-192 LDYVALSFVQ
+192 LDYIALSFVQ
-202 KAKDLINLK
+202 KSKDINDLK
-211 KYIGDNTAI
+211 KYVGNQTGI
-220 MAKFEKPLAIKRMD
+220 MAKFEKPMAIKNMN
-234 EILTHCDA
+234 EILQHCDA

-261 LQKRLVDQSREH
+261 IQKKIVQSCRDF
-273 GKPVVVATQMLDSMV
+273 GIPVVVATQMLDSMV
-288 NAPSPTRAEASDVA
+288 ESPSPTRAEASDVA

-307 AADSL
+307 SADCL

-327 VQIMDRIIRGV
+327 VKIMDRIIRGV
-338 ESDLSYRRIL
+338 ENDNSYRQIL
-348 ESKQIKLQQTTS
+348 ESKQIKLEETTS

-373 VEAKAIF
+373 VLAKAIF
-380 TYTRSGE
+380 TYTRSGA

-405 PERLTAR
+405 PERITAR

-417 WGVHSIHALEP
+417 WGVHTIHALEP
-428 KSFSGMIEN
+428 KSFSGMIDN
-437 ACDLAKSERIVKR
+437 ACELAKKEGIVKK
-450 GDYVVVTAGA
+450 GDYVVITAGA

-468 NNLRIAKIS
+468 NNLRIAKIN

>member
-1 MLKKIMLRNRNTK
+1 
-14 IIATLGPSSSSPLKI
+14 
-29 HSLFQAGADIF
+29 
-40 RLNFSHGTHEDHRRR
+40 
-55 VFHIRQ
+55 
-61 YEKRLGRPIGILGDL
+61 L
-76 QGPKLRIGSFK
+76 QGPKIRIGSFK
-87 DTYVS
+87 NSSVF
-92 LKNGQKFILD
+92 LKNNQNFVLD
-102 LKNKLGSSKRI
+102 LNPLPGDEKRVF
-113 LLPHPEIFKSVKKNT
+113 LPHPEIYKSVKKNT
-128 RILIDDGKIILN
+128 RVLIDDGKLILN
-140 INKIFSDSIETEV
+140 ITKVSSDKITTEV
-153 INGGRISNNKGVNI
+153 INGGRISNMKGVNI
-167 PDTFIKLSSL
+167 PESFIKMSSL
-177 TSKDKKDLELCLNLS
+177 TKKDIKDLEFCLDLS

-202 KAKDLINLK
+202 KAKDLIDLK
-211 KYIGDNTAI
+211 KHIGNQTAI
-220 MAKFEKPLAIKRMD
+220 MAKFEKPLAIKRME
-234 EILTHCDA
+234 EILYHCDA

-261 LQKRLVDQSREH
+261 IQKRIVQSCRDY
-273 GKPVVVATQMLDSMV
+273 GKPVVVATQMLDSMI
-288 NAPSPTRAEASDVA
+288 NSPSPTRAEASDVA

-338 ESDLSYRRIL
+338 EYDSSYRQIL
-348 ESKQIKLQQTTS
+348 ESKKIKLEETTS

-373 VEAKAIF
+373 VLAKAIF
-380 TYTRSGE
+380 TYTRSGA

-405 PERLTAR
+405 PDRITAR

-417 WGVHSIHALEP
+417 WGVHTIHALEP

-437 ACDLAKSERIVKR
+437 ACELAKKEGIVKK

-460 PIGVSGST
+460 PIGVSGTT
-468 NNLRIAKIS
+468 NNLRIAKIN

>member
-1 MLKKIMLRNRNTK
+1 MLRKRNTK

-40 RLNFSHGTHEDHRRR
+40 RLNFSHGTHEDHRKR

-61 YEKRLGRPIGILGDL
+61 YEKRLGRPIAILGDL
-76 QGPKLRIGSFK
+76 QGPKIRIGVFRKS
-87 DTYVS
+87 YVI
-92 LKNGQKFILD
+92 LKNNQRFVLD
-102 LKNKLGSSKRI
+102 LNPKDGDQNRVF
-113 LLPHPEIFKSVKKNT
+113 LPHKEIFKSVKKNNK
-128 RILIDDGKIILN
+128 ILIDDGKIVLN
-140 INKIFSDSIETEV
+140 IDKVLSDQIITEV
-153 INGGRISNNKGVNI
+153 LVGGKISNKKGVNI
-167 PDTFIKLSSL
+167 PETFIKMSSL
-177 TSKDKKDLELCLNLS
+177 TEKDVRDLKFCLDLS
-192 LDYVALSFVQ
+192 LDYIALSFVQ
-202 KAKDLINLK
+202 KAKDINDLK
-211 KYIGDNTAI
+211 KYVGNQTGI
-220 MAKFEKPLAIKRMD
+220 MAKFEKPMAIKNMD
-234 EILTHCDA
+234 EILQHCDA

-261 LQKRLVDQSREH
+261 IQKKIVQSCRDF
-273 GKPVVVATQMLDSMV
+273 GIPVVVATQMLDSMIES
-288 NAPSPTRAEASDVA
+288 PSPTRAEASDVA

-307 AADSL
+307 AADCL

-327 VQIMDRIIRGV
+327 VKIMDRIIRGV
-338 ESDLSYRRIL
+338 ENDNSYRQIL
-348 ESKQIKLQQTTS
+348 ESKQIKLEETTS

-373 VEAKAIF
+373 VLAKAIF
-380 TYTRSGE
+380 TYTRSGA

-405 PERLTAR
+405 PERITAR

-417 WGVHSIHALEP
+417 WGVHTIHALEP
-428 KSFSGMIEN
+428 KSFSGMIDN
-437 ACDLAKSERIVKR
+437 ACELAKKEGIVKK
-450 GDYVVVTAGA
+450 GDYVVITAGA

-468 NNLRIAKIS
+468 NNLRIAKIN

>member
-1 MLKKIMLRNRNTK
+1 MLRKRNTK

-40 RLNFSHGTHEDHRRR
+40 RLNFSHGTHSDHRKR

-61 YEKRLGRPIGILGDL
+61 YEKRLGRPIAILGDL
-76 QGPKLRIGSFK
+76 QGPKIRIGTFK
-87 DTYVS
+87 KKSITLV
-92 LKNGQKFILD
+92 NNQKFELD
-102 LKNKLGSSKRI
+102 LDPEPGNEKRVF
-113 LLPHPEIFKSVKKNT
+113 LPHPEIFKSVKKNNKV
-128 RILIDDGKIILN
+128 LIDDGKILLN
-140 INKIFSDSIETEV
+140 IIGVNSEKITTEV
-153 INGGRISNNKGVNI
+153 LNGGKISNMKGVNI
-167 PDTFIKLSSL
+167 PDTLIKMSSL
-177 TSKDKKDLELCLNLS
+177 TKKDIKDLEFCLDLS

-202 KAKDLINLK
+202 KAKDLIDLK
-211 KYIGDNTAI
+211 KHIGSQTGI

-234 EILTHCDA
+234 EILFHCDA

-261 LQKRLVDQSREH
+261 IQKRIVQSCRDF
-273 GKPVVVATQMLDSMV
+273 GKPVVVATQMLDSMI
-288 NAPSPTRAEASDVA
+288 NSPSPTRAEASDVA

-322 FPVES
+322 FPVQS

-338 ESDLSYRRIL
+338 ENDDSYRQIL
-348 ESKQIKLQQTTS
+348 ESKKIKLEETTS

-373 VEAKAIF
+373 VLAKAIF
-380 TYTRSGE
+380 TYTRSGA

-405 PERLTAR
+405 PDRITAR

-417 WGVHSIHALEP
+417 WGVHTIHALEP

-437 ACDLAKSERIVKR
+437 ACDLAKKEGIVKR

-468 NNLRIAKIS
+468 NNLRIAKIN

>member
-1 MLKKIMLRNRNTK
+1 MLRKRNTK

-40 RLNFSHGTHEDHRRR
+40 RLNFSHGTHSDHRKR

-61 YEKRLGRPIGILGDL
+61 YEKRLGRPIAILGDL
-76 QGPKLRIGSFK
+76 QGPKIRIGTFK
-87 DTYVS
+87 KKSITLV
-92 LKNGQKFILD
+92 NNQKFELD
-102 LKNKLGSSKRI
+102 LNPEPGNEKRVF
-113 LLPHPEIFKSVKKNT
+113 LPHPEIFKSVKKNT
-128 RILIDDGKIILN
+128 RVLIDDGKILLN
-140 INKIFSDSIETEV
+140 IIGVNSEKITTEV
-153 INGGRISNNKGVNI
+153 LNGGKISNMKGVNI
-167 PDTFIKLSSL
+167 PDTLIKMSSL
-177 TSKDKKDLELCLNLS
+177 TKKDIKDLEFCLDLS

-202 KAKDLINLK
+202 KAKDLIDLK
-211 KYIGDNTAI
+211 KHIGSQTGI

-234 EILTHCDA
+234 EILFHCDA

-261 LQKRLVDQSREH
+261 IQKRIVQSCRDF
-273 GKPVVVATQMLDSMV
+273 GKPVVVATQMLDSMI
-288 NAPSPTRAEASDVA
+288 NSPSPTRAEASDVA

-322 FPVES
+322 FPVQS

-338 ESDLSYRRIL
+338 ENDDSYRQIL
-348 ESKQIKLQQTTS
+348 ESKKIKLEETTS

-373 VEAKAIF
+373 VLAKAIF
-380 TYTRSGE
+380 TYTRSGA

-405 PERLTAR
+405 PDRITAR

-417 WGVHSIHALEP
+417 WGVHTIHALEP

-437 ACDLAKSERIVKR
+437 ACDLAKKEGIVKR

-468 NNLRIAKIS
+468 NNLRIAKIN